1 LFGKPVFAQPLD
13 QQFWWIGGLC
23 VVLGILVGVGSLSLS
38 FGGWDMNRL
47 WMWLAGGAA
56 LILIGVQFIVSFFVM
71 RTLDEL
77 SQREGKVDADLMGK
91 EIK

>member
-1 LFGKPVFAQPLD
+1 
-13 QQFWWIGGLC
+13 
-23 VVLGILVGVGSLSLS
+23 VLGILVGVGSLSLS